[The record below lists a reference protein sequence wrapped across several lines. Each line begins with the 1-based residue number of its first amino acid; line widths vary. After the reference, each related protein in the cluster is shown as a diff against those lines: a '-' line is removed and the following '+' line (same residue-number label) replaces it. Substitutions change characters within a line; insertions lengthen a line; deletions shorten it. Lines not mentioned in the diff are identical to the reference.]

1 MGRII
6 MMNGL
11 VVIQNGQFYSIYT
24 PQGIQIAQ
32 IFTGADGQIIQDVLA
47 LKEITQAL
55 KKRWNVQERK
65 NKSGS

>member
-1 MGRII
+1 

-32 IFTGADGQIIQDVLA
+32 IFTGADGQTIQDVLA

>member
-1 MGRII
+1 

-32 IFTGADGQIIQDVLA
+32 VFMGADGQIIQDVLA

-55 KKRWNVQERK
+55 KNAGMFKNVKTSQAVK
-65 NKSGS
+65 A